1 MKLTDISKLI
11 LSTDI
16 SNVNAFRFWMVIL
29 VILVYLSIRYRFSDA
44 IISQISFLQSEL
56 KTQRESYLLEYL
68 QVKINQINRTGQFL
82 PIFDASLEKSVNRNM
97 DQCESKN
104 LSFQLHI
111 QNPWSEA
118 SPVDLDGHNPIW
130 EGAVF
135 ISEEYFREGASRN
148 FATSHGP
155 RHNFSVPLSGRVS
168 VTIRSLIRIL
178 SYSKSAVDFFVPIV
192 LAYIAI
198 LLIISRLTATY

>member
-1 MKLTDISKLI
+1 MDDTQDKIRRNLVIFSAAIVIGWYLDMKLTDISKLI

-82 PIFDASLEKSVNRNM
+82 PIFDASLEKSVNRKNNS
-97 DQCESKN
+97 DSKPC
-104 LSFQLHI
+104 STPQ
-111 QNPWSEA
+111 
-118 SPVDLDGHNPIW
+118 
-130 EGAVF
+130 
-135 ISEEYFREGASRN
+135 
-148 FATSHGP
+148 
-155 RHNFSVPLSGRVS
+155 RHTR
-168 VTIRSLIRIL
+168 TE
-178 SYSKSAVDFFVPIV
+178 
-192 LAYIAI
+192 
-198 LLIISRLTATY
+198 